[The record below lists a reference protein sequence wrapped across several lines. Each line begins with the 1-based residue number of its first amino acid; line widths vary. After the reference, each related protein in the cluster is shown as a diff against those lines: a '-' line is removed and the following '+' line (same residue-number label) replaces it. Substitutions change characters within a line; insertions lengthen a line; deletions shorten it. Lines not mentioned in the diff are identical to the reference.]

1 MAAIPKV
8 KSLADL
14 KALMNNYKGTLSDG
28 NVRIINEIINEMEK
42 SGGVT
47 NSNKDSLKNLMN
59 KLAAKNGVKVPK
71 K

>member
-1 MAAIPKV
+1 MRSVPKV
-8 KSLADL
+8 KSLSDL
-14 KALMNNYKGTLSDG
+14 KALMNNYKGTLSES
-28 NVRIINEIINEMEK
+28 NVKIINQIINEMEG

-47 NSNKDSLKNLMN
+47 NSNRDSLKALMN